1 MYAFND
7 FYVFLEGEIIILSF
21 DHYLCAIKF
30 FAFRNYQVMYS
41 VNLFISFLCFIILW
55 ALIKIALSL

>member
-1 MYAFND
+1 MYAFSD
-7 FYVFLEGEIIILSF
+7 FYVFLEGEIILSF
-21 DHYLCAIKF
+21 DHYLYAIKF

-41 VNLFISFLCFIILW
+41 VNLFISCLCFFILW